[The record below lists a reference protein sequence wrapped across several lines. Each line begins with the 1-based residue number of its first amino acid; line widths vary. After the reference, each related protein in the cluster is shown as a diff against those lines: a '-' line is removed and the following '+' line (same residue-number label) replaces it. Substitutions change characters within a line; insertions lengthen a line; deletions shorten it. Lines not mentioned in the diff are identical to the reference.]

1 MANRGSLSLPLPPP
15 PPCSPAEKIEKK
27 ANSRENEKNIGNVR
41 ISPLRSRRRSNS
53 TFQLKKKIPERILEF
68 SANAKPPPPP
78 PRLTERGKKMYGGR
92 EKKRKG
98 KVDFDTVLD
107 NLALRELFYAHLKLE
122 KSEEN
127 LHFYDAV
134 KRLELKYGDITQDVS
149 TGMVA
154 ARTLRK
160 AQKEAKRIYQRFLQ
174 ENSAEAVNISFRVR
188 KRIHKYFRAMMM
200 VSSSDLT
207 PMLPIASP
215 TAGSNGNGFVSVTSR
230 VAVKLRRKSGCGKVR
245 NPPKNSRKFS
255 DKLHGCITIFEEAVK
270 EVFLLMKTDTF
281 PRFYRKN
288 KETVSSLLEG
298 VDAEVLSRENVPEI
312 SQTLQEE
319 SKNRSS
325 RLPLKAI

>member
-200 VSSSDLT
+200 VFHPNFSSPLSFPLLLHNSLN
-207 PMLPIASP
+207 PSLSLSLFLSVFIFISSP
-215 TAGSNGNGFVSVTSR
+215 LSLSLSLFLSLSV
-230 VAVKLRRKSGCGKVR
+230 
-245 NPPKNSRKFS
+245 
-255 DKLHGCITIFEEAVK
+255 GCIC
-270 EVFLLMKTDTF
+270 
-281 PRFYRKN
+281 
-288 KETVSSLLEG
+288 
-298 VDAEVLSRENVPEI
+298 
-312 SQTLQEE
+312 
-319 SKNRSS
+319 
-325 RLPLKAI
+325 